1 MKFFFSLFSLF
12 ISITFTAQTQK
23 ITLEEI
29 WSGEFRQSYLH
40 SFNPMRGDF
49 YSLLN
54 YHRDSQST
62 SIDMYSYE
70 SLEKSKTILDSKNL
84 SEINFIESYSFNN
97 SETHILLATNTE
109 YIYRHSTQSVY
120 YIYEVATKKL
130 TKVIDKPIQEPTFS
144 GDSKKIAFI
153 QDNNIYVKSIE
164 SGEILQITYD
174 GKRNEIING
183 ITDWVYEEEFSFV
196 KAYEWSSDNNKIAYL
211 KFDESEVSTFSMDVF
226 GNDLYPTK
234 FAFKYP
240 KAGEQNS
247 KVTLNIV
254 DLSSRSSQEIN
265 LGSYEYIPLIK
276 WINNSKNVAVVTLNR
291 HQNKL
296 NLFSINSTNS
306 SKNLI
311 LSETDSCYIDVENIE
326 NLTFLSDNSF
336 IIQSD
341 KSGFNHLYHYDSS
354 GKLKKQITKGNWD
367 VTKLYGV
374 DKNEKTVFYQS
385 VEDGSINKTTYQI
398 GLNGK
403 NKKRIG
409 NKEGTT
415 NADFST
421 TKNYAILEHSDANT
435 PLSYSL
441 YNAKKPLKEIKNN
454 AALLNK
460 LVPYNLTKKQFSEIT
475 TQNGT
480 FNMWMLKPF
489 DFDPTKNYPLVM
501 VQYSGPG
508 SQTVSNSW
516 NSYNDYWFHFL
527 SQNGYIVACVD
538 GRGTGYKGAA
548 FKKSTYKELGKL
560 ETIDQI
566 DVAKKLGSL
575 PYINEN
581 SIGIWGWSFG
591 GFMASNCILKG
602 NDVFNTAIAVAPV
615 TSWRYYDSIYT
626 ERYMRTPEENPNG
639 YDQNSPLFHAEKLK
653 GNYLIIHGSGDDNVH
668 VQNAYQMSNAL
679 IKANKNFEQAIY
691 PDRAHGIYRGENTRL
706 HLFTKMTNYLD
717 THLKNN

>member
-1 MKFFFSLFSLF
+1 
-12 ISITFTAQTQK
+12 
-23 ITLEEI
+23 
-29 WSGEFRQSYLH
+29 
-40 SFNPMRGDF
+40 
-49 YSLLN
+49 
-54 YHRDSQST
+54 
-62 SIDMYSYE
+62 
-70 SLEKSKTILDSKNL
+70 
-84 SEINFIESYSFNN
+84 
-97 SETHILLATNTE
+97 
-109 YIYRHSTQSVY
+109 
-120 YIYEVATKKL
+120 
-130 TKVIDKPIQEPTFS
+130 
-144 GDSKKIAFI
+144 
-153 QDNNIYVKSIE
+153 
-164 SGEILQITYD
+164 
-174 GKRNEIING
+174 
-183 ITDWVYEEEFSFV
+183 
-196 KAYEWSSDNNKIAYL
+196 
-211 KFDESEVSTFSMDVF
+211 MDVF

-385 VEDGSINKTTYQI
+385 VEDGSINKTIYKI

-421 TKNYAILEHSDANT
+421 TKNYAILEHSDANI

-441 YNAKKPLKEIKNN
+441 YNPKKPLKEIKNN

-475 TQNGT
+475 TENGT

-501 VQYSGPG
+501 IQYSGPG

-626 ERYMRTPEENPNG
+626 ERYMRTPEENPDG

-679 IKANKNFEQAIY
+679 INANKNFEQAIY